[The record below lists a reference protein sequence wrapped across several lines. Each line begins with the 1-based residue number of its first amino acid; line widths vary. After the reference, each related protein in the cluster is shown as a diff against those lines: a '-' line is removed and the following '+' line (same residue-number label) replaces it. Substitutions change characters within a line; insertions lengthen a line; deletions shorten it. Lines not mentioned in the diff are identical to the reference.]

1 MGRSKAIAPGF
12 ITEVTVTG
20 KIANRLS
27 LCLKLANFVMPAA
40 GNENEEAVLIPIG
53 IGCGLGVMTHISVW
67 RLPLIPLISVADI
80 GAIMLVTTG
89 HTCD

>member
-1 MGRSKAIAPGF
+1 MGRSKAIAAGF

-27 LCLKLANFVMPAA
+27 ICLKLANFVMLAA

-53 IGCGLGVMTHISVW
+53 IGCGLGVMTHIS
-67 RLPLIPLISVADI
+67 L
-80 GAIMLVTTG
+80 
-89 HTCD
+89 